1 MRPIILIV
9 FFFFVSTGQAIS
21 ETKDK
26 KLLILSNDIAGHW
39 RTHTTNVDVPI
50 KGKCWGKKYAALRG
64 SLTEFAF
71 ELGLINWLDSGNRKT
86 AQTRYEV
93 SYSLSLIGLKNKM
106 VNNQYELVDRKKSNT
121 YWTDLIYRNSEGHA
135 VNLKSL
141 RPEDLQLYRD
151 AVSGHLRSLI
161 NSAIEDC
168 PLDEDIPTRPLF
180 LLAYITLPYLNNDKA
195 VELVDATIRTWNNNS
210 RKDHP
215 KIADKWLT
223 YVARLVSR
231 FDDQKTEL
239 LLENLTDNVR
249 DELAAAALKQVER
262 ITNNN
267 KISAYTK
274 VIRLWWYQSLA
285 FAMLPIDLGRY
296 KQFIVPPGKDPLINL
311 TIPVAVELLVLAKRL
326 DERGSSFE
334 AANIMSILLSWE
346 TGTAETGLHLTYPIN
361 SKNRIKTPY
370 PIWLSLVPAYQ
381 ELVGQMQQQ
390 GNQLT
395 AEQYKTVRMFSRSQY
410 VSGIA
415 EEGFWTNFE
424 NVVN

>member
-1 MRPIILIV
+1 M
-9 FFFFVSTGQAIS
+9 
-21 ETKDK
+21 
-26 KLLILSNDIAGHW
+26 
-39 RTHTTNVDVPI
+39 
-50 KGKCWGKKYAALRG
+50 
-64 SLTEFAF
+64 
-71 ELGLINWLDSGNRKT
+71 
-86 AQTRYEV
+86 
-93 SYSLSLIGLKNKM
+93 
-106 VNNQYELVDRKKSNT
+106 
-121 YWTDLIYRNSEGHA
+121 
-135 VNLKSL
+135 
-141 RPEDLQLYRD
+141 
-151 AVSGHLRSLI
+151 
-161 NSAIEDC
+161 
-168 PLDEDIPTRPLF
+168 
-180 LLAYITLPYLNNDKA
+180 
-195 VELVDATIRTWNNNS
+195 
-210 RKDHP
+210 
-215 KIADKWLT
+215 
-223 YVARLVSR
+223 
-231 FDDQKTEL
+231 
-239 LLENLTDNVR
+239 R

-390 GNQLT
+390 GNQLS

-415 EEGFWTNFE
+415 EEGFWINFE